1 MIVDG
6 SPGAVLVIILV
17 PVPVLMPMPMPVVER
32 AMVPGVEGSKPG
44 FELPEWKPD
53 PDGKG

>member
-1 MIVDG
+1 MSVDG
-6 SPGAVLVIILV
+6 SPGAVLVIRLV
-17 PVPVLMPMPMPVVER
+17 PVPVLMPIPVVER

>member
-1 MIVDG
+1 VIVDG

-17 PVPVLMPMPMPVVER
+17 PVPVLMPMPVVER